1 MRKWVRTILASGG
14 LALGAASADGAILDG
29 TNTCDVKLKSD
40 GGADVRL
47 IGEFQSAMGGASG
60 IPGAPAPAPGAGR
73 PARPPIPISTKT
85 GIGVRDRIPPALDA
99 NIRSRDSD
107 SGQELRDAA
116 LARVGD
122 LMKQFGAPTF
132 KEHKK
137 TNRFYYLPPQQS
149 IRVAKDVDGTPK
161 FLLVNYTTEERADA
175 GGIQGGLLHLLMEWS
190 LTPAQESE
198 LREVVKKSC
207 RIDGMEGVLVGAAEL
222 DEAGEKGSFRIISG
236 ILSDDG
242 LRRSLVQSGHAPTM
256 PGGQVAV
263 AANLSKNGAQLFRST
278 LEKSRSIADLSVELN
293 YGYVVQ
299 LPAAK
304 GEIVFH
310 WDRLQEEQ
318 LTRQQ
323 RIEEGTRTEVDAK
336 AKCGSMPWDQFFC
349 NAVNRGNT
357 YYYDQSDV
365 ESLFETM
372 IERNIVQMNFE
383 EYQADP
389 EATAAIKAAMMQ
401 FFTENVLKPA
411 DETLESDQ
419 DEEDSSAAGEGE
431 EEEEANPFAAI
442 GFGKATARRRVYN
455 IDFDRLESRY
465 AVKKQIVR
473 LEAGIAVRRPLNL
486 VGNLADFYDAVK
498 NNPKCIQSV
507 NLNDPFFEHREVRF
521 ILDLDAKDV
530 FEDMA
535 NYVTV
540 NVRKRRSTGNDFER
554 SLTIDQKHLKD
565 RGIQASLTYARETD
579 QNSDV
584 YEYQTQWSMRGG
596 HLVPANPRFVKGNWE
611 GVTLAVPIERW
622 RVEVEGD
629 LDQMAASGIARM
641 QVEIHYPL
649 FGQEEARV
657 LSLSPR
663 GGQWLVGENI
673 YVDRGTKGFAYRLI
687 LHHKTDGRLVLPWQK
702 RIGDRYVYATIPD
715 EYLVVGAVREAA
727 KQAALELTE
736 LGKEKVLDT
745 MRDLFSD
752 AD

>member
-1 MRKWVRTILASGG
+1 MRERMRAIISC
-14 LALGAASADGAILDG
+14 SAVAIAVGVAPATAAILDG
-29 TNTCDVKLKSD
+29 TNTCDVQLKSD

-47 IGEFQSAMGGASG
+47 IGEYQSAIGGPSAT
-60 IPGAPAPAPGAGR
+60 AP
-73 PARPPIPISTKT
+73 RPPIPLNRNT
-85 GIGVRDRIPPALDA
+85 GATLKDRINQPGL
-99 NIRSRDSD
+99 RQGVGTRDSD
-107 SGQELRDAA
+107 AGRELREAA

-132 KEHKK
+132 KEHRK

-149 IRVAKDVDGTPK
+149 IRVATDSDGTPK

-190 LTPAQESE
+190 LTPAQEAE
-198 LREVVKKSC
+198 LRQAVKQKC
-207 RIDGMEGVLVGAAEL
+207 QVNGQAGVLVGAVEL
-222 DEAGEKGSFRIISG
+222 GEGDEKGSFRIISG
-236 ILSDDG
+236 ILADDG

-263 AANLSKNGAQLFRST
+263 AANLSKNGAQLFRAT
-278 LEKSRSIADLSVELN
+278 LDKARSIADLSVEFN
-293 YGYVVQ
+293 FDYVVQ

-310 WDRLQEEQ
+310 WDRLQEQQE
-318 LTRQQ
+318 TRQQ
-323 RIEEGTRTEVDAK
+323 EIKEGTRTEVDKK
-336 AKCGSMPWDQFFC
+336 ARCGSMPWDHFFC
-349 NAVNRGNT
+349 HLVNQGET
-357 YYYDQSDV
+357 YYFEQSDV
-365 ESLFETM
+365 ESLFDTM
-372 IERNIVQMNFE
+372 IEQNIVQMNFE

-401 FFTENVLKPA
+401 FFTDNVLKPA
-411 DETLESDQ
+411 EESVQ
-419 DEEDSSAAGEGE
+419 PLEEDVAEESPEDGEGAAAG
-431 EEEEANPFAAI
+431 NPFNA
-442 GFGKATARRRVYN
+442 GFDIRKGNARRRVYN

-498 NNPKCIQSV
+498 SNPKCIQSV

-540 NVRKRRSTGNDFER
+540 NVRKKRSTGSDFER
-554 SLTIDQKHLKD
+554 SLTIDQKHLKE

-596 HLVPANPRFVKGNWE
+596 NLIPPNPRYVKGNWE
-611 GVTLAVPIERW
+611 GVTLATPIERW

-629 LDQMAASGIARM
+629 LDQMSASGIARM

-649 FGQEEARV
+649 FGQEEV
-657 LSLSPR
+657 KIMSLSPR

-687 LHHKTDGRLVLPWQK
+687 LHHKTDGRFALPWQK

-715 EYLVVGAVREAA
+715 EYLVLGAVREAA
-727 KQAALELTE
+727 KQAALEITE
-736 LGKEKVLDT
+736 LGKEKVLDK